1 MLNLDGYV
9 TFDILRNIRRYT
21 DTRFRDSNVL
31 KAAEALTLYEQ
42 SYLPD
47 ETIKELCEKTYGM
60 PLTEPLITYIPKDVV
75 RKFDNS
81 GLVPVQYQPMKGKI
95 IAVYLPDIEYSVIE
109 IPNFTLEIMP
119 TTVPYYFIQYG
130 KHFGQ
135 HPYLLDIPAKDIFDS
150 IVQEATTKGAADIT
164 ISTTGQSAMVYYN
177 IRKKKVYSH
186 RVFKASD
193 MRTLITILFAKSP
206 FQFDTRAPQ
215 ATGVILNEDYTG
227 RVECTAK
234 YGGYMI
240 TIRVLPRKAFSSEL
254 EDLNLT
260 QSTIKFLREKFLDGE
275 TGLHLIVGATMSG
288 KNTTMLAC
296 LREIALPDN
305 LKIISV
311 EMPVEQEL
319 FGVEQISCESAEEYE
334 LNCDALIRE
343 NPDIVYITET
353 NDSVGKYVIKT
364 ANTGKSVLTTLH
376 ANTVSGTLTRLQ
388 DVTGM
393 SIDRLLFNI
402 HSIVYQ
408 ELRRDDEKDIVYP
421 WNRYVRFTKELK
433 MELYGKSL
441 GEMAKIIDSYEEG
454 DE

>member
-9 TFDILRNIRRYT
+9 TFDILRNIKQYT
-21 DTRFRDSNVL
+21 ETRFRDSNVIQ
-31 KAAEALTLYEQ
+31 AADALTLYEQ
-42 SYLPD
+42 GYLEND
-47 ETIKELCEKTYGM
+47 VIKELCEKTYGM
-60 PLTEPLITYIPKDVV
+60 QLQEPLQTYIPKDVIH
-75 RKFDNS
+75 RFEDS
-81 GLVPVQYQPMKGKI
+81 GLVPIQYKPMKGRI
-95 IAVYLPDIEYSVIE
+95 TAVYLPDIEYNEVE
-109 IPNFTLEIMP
+109 VPNFVLEIFP
-119 TTVPYYFIQYG
+119 TTVPFYFIQYG
-130 KHFGQ
+130 KCFGQ
-135 HPYLLDIPAKDIFDS
+135 HPYLLDIPAKNIFDS

-164 ISTTGQSAMVYYN
+164 ISTTGQSALVYYN

-215 ATGVILNEDYTG
+215 ATGVVLNDDYTG

-240 TIRVLPRKAFSSEL
+240 TIRVLPRKAFTSEL

-260 QSTIKFLREKFLDGE
+260 NNTIKFLREKFLDGE

-319 FGVEQISCESAEEYE
+319 FGVEQISCESPEEYE

-343 NPDIVYITET
+343 NPDVVYITET

-376 ANTVSGTLTRLQ
+376 ANSVSGTLTRLQ

-393 SIDRLLFNI
+393 DIDRLLFNI

-408 ELRRDDEKDIVYP
+408 ELRRNDETDTVYP

-433 MELYGKSL
+433 MELYGKTL

-454 DE
+454 DI

>member
-9 TFDILRNIRRYT
+9 TYDVLRNIKRYT
-21 DTRFRDSNVL
+21 ETRFKDSSKL
-31 KAAEALTLYEQ
+31 EAPEALTLYEQ
-42 SYLPD
+42 GYLEND
-47 ETIKELCEKTYGM
+47 VIKVLCEKTYGM
-60 PLTEPLITYIPKDVV
+60 SLQEPLQTYIPKNII
-75 RKFDNS
+75 RLFDGS
-81 GLVPVQYQPMKGKI
+81 GLVPVQYRPMKGRLV
-95 IAVYLPDIEYSVIE
+95 AVFLPDIEYHSVEVPTTVIE
-109 IPNFTLEIMP
+109 IVP
-119 TTVPYYFIQYG
+119 TTVPYYFTHYS
-130 KHFGQ
+130 KCFGQ

-164 ISTTGQSAMVYYN
+164 ISTTGQAAVVYYN
-177 IRKKKVYSH
+177 IRKKKVYSN
-186 RVFKASD
+186 RLFKASD

-206 FQFDTRAPQ
+206 FQFDTRIPQ
-215 ATGVILNEDYTG
+215 ATGVILNDDYTG

-240 TIRVLPRKAFSSEL
+240 TIRVLPRKAFTSEL
-254 EDLNLT
+254 EGLNL
-260 QSTIKFLREKFLDGE
+260 SAKTIKFLREKFLDGE

-319 FGVEQISCESAEEYE
+319 FGVEQISCESPEEYE
-334 LNCDALIRE
+334 ANCDALIRE

-393 SIDRLLFNI
+393 SIDRLLFNL
-402 HSIVYQ
+402 HSVVYQ
-408 ELRRDDEKDIVYP
+408 ELRRDDEKDVIYP

-441 GEMAKIIDSYEEG
+441 GEMAKIIDAYEEG
-454 DE
+454 DD